1 MMLQNLVFNRLG
13 NSFSAMVE
21 YEDRTAQ
28 IWDDVK
34 FSGGFILEITGICTE
49 ENGIFSVQFSVNRQ
63 TFKVFFNSS
72 GFGIE
77 DYSFSVGDEYFY
89 LETDNPEL
97 LFKLS
102 MTDFEYISVEK
113 GNEKLTVK
121 IPEKNFFKALG
132 EFVLTVKYS

>member
-1 MMLQNLVFNRLG
+1 MLQNLVFNRLG

>member
-1 MMLQNLVFNRLG
+1 MLQNLVFNRLG

-34 FSGGFILEITGICTE
+34 FSDGFILEITGICTE

>member
-1 MMLQNLVFNRLG
+1 MLQNLVFNRLG

-34 FSGGFILEITGICTE
+34 FSGSFLLEITGICTE